1 MHVCSYGRG
10 PNPQPFR
17 QKFGQPAACRR
28 PNSESALAHASAN
41 SIGPREIF
49 WLQDPKAVG
58 GGRPSAVLMLAS
70 SPTRGSH
77 CAGRSTNMAPRST
90 DLRSPT
96 KVPREPR
103 LECPAKAALC
113 SVTAGGGEVAA
124 VHPKMAWH
132 RAPLPLCRRSTGAA
146 TGAVPLGQLF
156 VAAKRSARAQDRR
169 FALIGRHGAQAVSQA
184 ARTRSRGG

>member
-1 MHVCSYGRG
+1 MEL
-10 PNPQPFR
+10 
-17 QKFGQPAACRR
+17 
-28 PNSESALAHASAN
+28 SELSKH
-41 SIGPREIF
+41 
-49 WLQDPKAVG
+49 
-58 GGRPSAVLMLAS
+58 
-70 SPTRGSH
+70 
-77 CAGRSTNMAPRST
+77 RSTNTSLAPT

-132 RAPLPLCRRSTGAA
+132 RAPLPLRRRSTGAA

-169 FALIGRHGAQAVSQA
+169 FALIGRHGAQAGSQA